1 MEPQVSHP
9 KLPMILAI
17 GITAIVFGLGGYM
30 IANMS
35 TTDSDDTATTSS
47 TTTTSTTPTASP
59 TTKATATTSTVDTK
73 DWKTYTSS
81 KYKFS
86 IKYPSDWNTSGKL
99 EAFETDKNAIT
110 FYKGSDKTKG
120 LRLVMDVASG
130 RGGVVAETYYDT
142 TYSNGKMTVD
152 NKTEGKAVYFGE
164 ELVQPYE
171 NTISFKTSNLLKLA
185 NFQTGE
191 GIENIGIEAS
201 NVQSTEDENTIVA
214 IVSSIKF
221 N

>member
-86 IKYPSDWNTSGKL
+86 IKSDWNTSGKL